1 MTLCHKPA
9 RRAKPWLSGLV
20 MVLALQAD
28 IVCAQLAA
36 QATTTF
42 TVERLVEQ
50 AVNNHPSVLAKYAA
64 LGGSRAG
71 LDLAKWQYYPSL
83 SAQSERGSGQNAN
96 TTGATSNTT
105 LRLQQNLWTAGR
117 ISAGVKSAQYKQL
130 AARNALLETRTT
142 VALRTLE
149 AWQALLSAA
158 GKQQASQR
166 LMQQLERLSGMM
178 SRRVEQQVS
187 PAIDMQLVQARVAQ
201 AQSEYLGAKT
211 AADAAK
217 QRLVQWVGD
226 DALQLLPSQEA
237 AFLQLAAPLPAW
249 PLDTPERLEDA
260 LSASPTLLRLEADLS
275 SAREDIEQ
283 KKAERWP
290 SVYARIDRQFNKNSF
305 GGKSADTQAY
315 IGLQYTPGA
324 GLTVRSQIE
333 TAQARFQS
341 LDSEREALRRQLK
354 ESYQSEWRDY
364 AANTERIQLAQR
376 VESSNSALSESY
388 TRLFVAGRRNWLELL
403 NALREQAAGEQALS
417 DLQALQHT
425 SHIRLSLYL
434 GQLAWQVD
442 N

>member
-1 MTLCHKPA
+1 
-9 RRAKPWLSGLV
+9 
-20 MVLALQAD
+20 MVLALHAD
-28 IVCAQLAA
+28 LVCAQLAA
-36 QATTTF
+36 QATATF

-50 AVNNHPSVLAKYAA
+50 AVNNHPSVLAKYAE

-71 LDLAKWQYYPSL
+71 LDLAQWQYYPSL
-83 SAQSERGSGQNAN
+83 SAQSERGSSQNAN
-96 TTGATSNTT
+96 AAGTTSNTT
-105 LRLQQNLWTAGR
+105 IRLQQNLWTAGR

-158 GKQQASQR
+158 GRQQASQR
-166 LMQQLERLSGMM
+166 LIQQLERLSGMM
-178 SRRVEQQVS
+178 ARRVEQQVS

-201 AQSEYLGAKT
+201 AQSEYLSAKT
-211 AADAAK
+211 ATDAAK

-237 AFLQLAAPLPAW
+237 AFLHLAAPLPGW
-249 PLDTPERLEDA
+249 SSDTPERLEDA

-305 GGKSADTQAY
+305 GGKSVDTQAY
-315 IGLQYTPGA
+315 LGLQYTPGA

-333 TAQARFQS
+333 TAHSKFQS

-364 AANTERIQLAQR
+364 GANTERIQLAQR
-376 VESSNSALSESY
+376 VENSNSALSESY
-388 TRLFVAGRRNWLELL
+388 TRLFVAGRRSWLELL

-425 SHIRLSLYL
+425 SHFRLRLYL

>member
-1 MTLCHKPA
+1 
-9 RRAKPWLSGLV
+9 

-96 TTGATSNTT
+96 TAGATSNTT

-158 GKQQASQR
+158 GRQQASQR

-178 SRRVEQQVS
+178 ARRVEQQVS

-201 AQSEYLGAKT
+201 AQSEYLSAKT

>member
-1 MTLCHKPA
+1 
-9 RRAKPWLSGLV
+9 

-36 QATTTF
+36 QATATF

-50 AVNNHPSVLAKYAA
+50 AVNNHPSVLAKYAE

-96 TTGATSNTT
+96 TAGATSNTT

-178 SRRVEQQVS
+178 ARRVEQQVS

-201 AQSEYLGAKT
+201 AQSEYLSAKT

-226 DALQLLPSQEA
+226 DALQLLPPPDTVI
-237 AFLQLAAPLPAW
+237 LQLAVPLPAW
-249 PLDTPERLEDA
+249 PTDTPERLEDA

-305 GGKSADTQAY
+305 GGKSVDTQAY

-324 GLTVRSQIE
+324 GLTVLSQIE

-376 VESSNSALSESY
+376 VENSNSALSESY
-388 TRLFVAGRRNWLELL
+388 TRLFVAGRRSWLELL

-425 SHIRLSLYL
+425 SYFRLRLYL

>member
-1 MTLCHKPA
+1 
-9 RRAKPWLSGLV
+9 

-28 IVCAQLAA
+28 LVCAQLAS

-50 AVNNHPSVLAKYAA
+50 AVNNHPSVLAKYAE

-83 SAQSERGSGQNAN
+83 SAQSERSSSQNAN
-96 TTGATSNTT
+96 SAGTTSNTT

-178 SRRVEQQVS
+178 ARRVEQQVS

-201 AQSEYLGAKT
+201 AQSEYLSAKT

-226 DALQLLPSQEA
+226 DALQLLPPPDTV
-237 AFLQLAAPLPAW
+237 FLQLAAPLPSW

-388 TRLFVAGRRNWLELL
+388 TRLFVAGRRSWLELL

>member
-1 MTLCHKPA
+1 
-9 RRAKPWLSGLV
+9 